1 MLKLLITGAS
11 SFIGNAVQ
19 EHLKDSADITVTAV
33 SVRGSDWRSMDFS
46 GFDSILHAA
55 GIAHISPDPS
65 ISEQYDAVNHRL
77 TVELARKAKAEGVK
91 QFIFLSS
98 MIVFGEASP
107 AGVRKTITPESKP
120 APVNAY
126 GQSKLDAEN
135 ALRALEDESFRV
147 AILRPPMV
155 YGPGCKGNYNALVK
169 LARKL
174 PVFPRFDNHRSMI
187 YVENL
192 AELIRLIVLRGDRGT
207 FHPQDAAD
215 QSVTAIVQQICAAH
229 QKRMRFTSIFNPLVR
244 LAGRGGIVRRAF
256 GDMVY
261 AQSMSEYPENYR
273 IIGFEEAV
281 RRTEGGA
288 SWRV

>member
-1 MLKLLITGAS
+1 MLNLLITGAS
-11 SFIGNAVQ
+11 SFIGGAVQ
-19 EHLKDSADITVTAV
+19 AHLKDSADIRTTAV
-33 SVRGSDWRSMDFS
+33 SVRGNDWRSMDFS
-46 GFDSILHAA
+46 GFDSILHTA

-65 ISEQYDAVNHRL
+65 LSEQYDAVNHCL
-77 TVELARKAKAEGVK
+77 TVALAQKAKAEGVK

-107 AGVRKTITPESKP
+107 AGVRKTITAETRP

-135 ALRALEDESFRV
+135 DLRALEDDTFRV

-155 YGPGCKGNYNALVK
+155 YGPGCRGNYNTLVK

-174 PVFPRFDNHRSMI
+174 PIFPKFDNHRSMI

-207 FHPQDAAD
+207 FQPQDAFD
-215 QSVTAIVQQICAAH
+215 QSVTAIVEQICAAH
-229 QKRMRFTSIFNPLVR
+229 HKHMCFTSVFNPLVR

-273 IIGFEEAV
+273 IVGFEEAV

-288 SWRV
+288 SWRA

>member
-1 MLKLLITGAS
+1 MLNLLITGAS
-11 SFIGNAVQ
+11 SFIGGAVQ
-19 EHLKDSADITVTAV
+19 AHLKDSADIRTTAV
-33 SVRGSDWRSMDFS
+33 SVRGNDWRSMDFS
-46 GFDSILHAA
+46 GFDSILHTA

-65 ISEQYDAVNHRL
+65 LSEQYDAVNHCL
-77 TVELARKAKAEGVK
+77 TVALAQKAKAEGVK

-98 MIVFGEASP
+98 MIVFGEPSP
-107 AGVRKTITPESKP
+107 AGVRKTITAETRP

-135 ALRALEDESFRV
+135 DLRALEDDTFRV

-155 YGPGCKGNYNALVK
+155 YGPGCRGNYNTLVK

-174 PVFPRFDNHRSMI
+174 PVFPKFDNHRSMI

-207 FHPQDAAD
+207 FQPQDAFD
-215 QSVTAIVQQICAAH
+215 QSVTAIVEQICAAH
-229 QKRMRFTSIFNPLVR
+229 HKHMCFTSVFNPLVR

-261 AQSMSEYPENYR
+261 AQSTSEYPENYR
-273 IIGFEEAV
+273 IVGFEEAV

-288 SWRV
+288 SWRA